1 MASGP
6 ACGKRTERGSGSGER
21 VVSNKHRSNSL
32 SNKHRSNSAT
42 ERLRHED
49 TMVDIIQHI
58 LVYPFTRLR
67 LFLKI
72 KSDGTRD
79 GAMKR

>member
-21 VVSNKHRSNSL
+21 GVSNKHRSNSFG
-32 SNKHRSNSAT
+32 AT

-67 LFLKI
+67 LFEKI
-72 KSDGTRD
+72 KSEGTRD